1 MQTTPLPMTAA
12 RAILAINQHEESDMK
27 RIKDMVA
34 EANAVVTHAPA
45 EEMKAL
51 HGQDGVTFV
60 DLRDP
65 RELERDGMIPGAF
78 HCPRGML
85 EFWIDPESPYAKPQF
100 QTGNRFVFYC
110 ASGWRSALSART
122 AQEMGLENVSHI
134 TDGFGGW
141 KKAGAPVG
149 EKPARKD

>member
-1 MQTTPLPMTAA
+1 
-12 RAILAINQHEESDMK
+12 MK

-34 EANAVVTHAPA
+34 EANEVVDHAPA
-45 EEMKAL
+45 TEMMAK
-51 HGQDGVTFV
+51 HGAEGVTFV

-85 EFWIDPESPYAKPQF
+85 EFWIDPDSPYAKEKF
-100 QTGNRFVFYC
+100 QSGDQFVFYC

-141 KKAGAPVG
+141 KKAGGPVG
-149 EKPARKD
+149 EKPVKAKK